1 MTSQQ
6 LTLTARV
13 DGALPPR
20 AEVPRGLAL
29 RPCTSD
35 LVGALADL
43 YWEAYDP
50 GVAAASLDEARA
62 DLEASFAGEYGPLW
76 PEASPVLEQSGSVV
90 AAVLTVRSA
99 PWDDVPPGPFVIE
112 LMTAR
117 SHRRRG
123 LARLLMLE
131 SLHVAA
137 DEGASAVGLRVDS
150 GNLAALSLY
159 TDLGFR
165 PVDRLG

>member
-6 LTLTARV
+6 LTLLARV
-13 DGALPPR
+13 DGALPAR
-20 AEVPRGLAL
+20 LEVPQGLSL
-29 RPCTSD
+29 RPCTTD
-35 LVGALADL
+35 LAGGLADL

-62 DLEASFAGEYGPLW
+62 DVESSLAGEYGPLW
-76 PEASPVLEQSGSVV
+76 PEASPVLEQSGAVV
-90 AAVLTVRSA
+90 ATALTVRST

-123 LARLLMLE
+123 LARLLLLE
-131 SLHVAA
+131 SLHAAA
-137 DEGASAVGLRVDS
+137 DAGASTVGLRVDS